1 MIIQATR
8 RTFLAAGG
16 LGLAGLAVPRLVRA
30 APVVEVRLRATEKGD
45 VTWFDPIGL
54 LLEPGQTVR
63 WVVERD
69 AHTSTAYHPAND
81 RHALRIPE
89 KAKPWDSGFLM
100 EKGAKFE
107 VNLTVEGVYDYFCL
121 PHEDAGMVGRI
132 IVGKPSGL
140 GTLPFDYFKGKKEA
154 KDWKAVPPAAQK
166 AFPSVEAIMKQKI
179 VRRAE
184 QK

>member
-1 MIIQATR
+1 MKIQATR
-8 RTFLAAGG
+8 RTFLVAGG
-16 LGLAGLAVPRLVRA
+16 LGLAGLAVPRLVGA

-45 VTWFDPIGL
+45 VAWFDPIGL

-81 RHALRIPE
+81 RHQLRIPE

-121 PHEDAGMVGRI
+121 PHEDAGMVGRL
-132 IVGKPSGL
+132 IVGKPGGP
-140 GTLPFDYFKGKKEA
+140 GTLPFDYFKGKQEA

-184 QK
+184 KK